1 MPKKGKKLPTRA
13 ARAGGKSRKSRDAST
28 TAPAAQCPAVPLDT
42 TAATE
47 RFVSDLLIRGEAAKR
62 DRKGKLPL
70 DATHAIKKQKPDGSV
85 EVERVR
91 FKTF

>member
-1 MPKKGKKLPTRA
+1 MPKRATKLPT
-13 ARAGGKSRKSRDAST
+13 KSGAKSTKPRRSVKP
-28 TAPAAQCPAVPLDT
+28 APAAPPP
-42 TAATE
+42 TAPPDMATAHE

-62 DRKGKLPL
+62 DRMGKLPL
-70 DATHAIKKQKPDGSV
+70 RATHVIKKRKPGGSA

>member
-1 MPKKGKKLPTRA
+1 MPKRARTLPTKTGA
-13 ARAGGKSRKSRDAST
+13 KGTKSSRSVKP
-28 TAPAAQCPAVPLDT
+28 APAAPPRS
-42 TAATE
+42 AAPDMAAARE
-47 RFVSDLLIRGEAAKR
+47 RFISDLLIRGEAAKR

-70 DATHAIKKQKPDGSV
+70 RATHVIKKRKPGGSV